1 MAERR
6 LGRGRKAARRRWW
19 WEDGR
24 MSAAT
29 ARRTWSPPSTAAMR
43 TSEFAIADLLASSR
57 SPPHAA
63 ATEGRDGDAA
73 PRCSAHRKEPGCVV
87 GEHAHSLLLLR
98 APRPPPPR
106 DDDTTAAVAW
116 GSATRKADG
125 RRPPTFGWRVGGGGE
140 RAPAPDESLTRRQ
153 TEGDAGVGV
162 VDLAIGPSA
171 AWRGGASVAAR
182 PNLASPP
189 RREFIGGKRVH
200 HSKPKQVVSSS
211 SSVWLPLWALGRG
224 PHALFTLQRASRS
237 IEDTRLPQR
246 RRIMRA
252 SSPLILQSKDLVRSL
267 TICLQMIIHY

>member
-43 TSEFAIADLLASSR
+43 TSEFAIADLLA
-57 SPPHAA
+57 
-63 ATEGRDGDAA
+63 
-73 PRCSAHRKEPGCVV
+73 
-87 GEHAHSLLLLR
+87 
-98 APRPPPPR
+98 
-106 DDDTTAAVAW
+106 
-116 GSATRKADG
+116 ATRKADG

-252 SSPLILQSKDLVRSL
+252 SSPLILQSKDLD
-267 TICLQMIIHY
+267 I